1 MAEVRKPADILVV
14 TASGC
19 HYCNDA
25 LRLLD
30 ELGEATPLT
39 VRTLNIHSEEG
50 RALIVRYRIP
60 FPPILV
66 VDGVFF
72 GYGRISRRKLESHL
86 AQRAQTGLVV

>member
-1 MAEVRKPADILVV
+1 MNRPVDILVM
-14 TASGC
+14 TAPGC
-19 HYCNDA
+19 HFCDDA

-30 ELGEATPLT
+30 EIGKVTPLT
-39 VRTLNIHSEEG
+39 VRTVPVSSDEG
-50 RALIVRYRIP
+50 RALIVRHRIP

-86 AQRAQTGLVV
+86 AQRATTDLVV

>member
-1 MAEVRKPADILVV
+1 MNRPVDILVM
-14 TASGC
+14 TAPGC
-19 HYCNDA
+19 HFCDDA

-30 ELGEATPLT
+30 EIGNVTPLM
-39 VRTLNIHSEEG
+39 VRTVPVSSDEG
-50 RALIVRYRIP
+50 RALIVRHRIP

-86 AQRAQTGLVV
+86 AQRATTDLVV

>member
-1 MAEVRKPADILVV
+1 MREVTRPADILVV
-14 TASGC
+14 TAPGC
-19 HYCNDA
+19 HYCDDA

-30 ELGEATPLT
+30 ELGDVIPLT
-39 VRTLNIHSEEG
+39 VRIVPLYSDEG
-50 RALIVRYRIP
+50 RALIVGYRVP

-86 AQRAQTGLVV
+86 AQRAKADLEV